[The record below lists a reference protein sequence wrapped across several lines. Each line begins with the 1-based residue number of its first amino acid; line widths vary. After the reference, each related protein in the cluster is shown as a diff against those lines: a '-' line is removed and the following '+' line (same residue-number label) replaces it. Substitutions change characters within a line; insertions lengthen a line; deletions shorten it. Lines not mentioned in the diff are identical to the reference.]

1 MLLVYGC
8 CFAGLFSIN
17 VNRKGLV
24 VVLEYLMTIP
34 VFFLNNLL
42 IKVALSFPIN

>member
-1 MLLVYGC
+1 MLLVT
-8 CFAGLFSIN
+8 GLFSIN

-34 VFFLNNLL
+34 EKAF
-42 IKVALSFPIN
+42 